1 MTHPSPMSTPRPL
14 PPVAGN
20 EEARVRRLRRLT
32 LSGPES
38 VEVLDA
44 FTRMAVAA
52 TGMPVALVSLVDAHC
67 VVFKAACGAPVP
79 MEIPRDGSFCEYAI
93 LADALFEVEDAR
105 LDPRFCDHPLVTRPG
120 GGVHYAGMPLV
131 MPDGEAIGTIC
142 LVDSVPGRLSPVH
155 RRFLEEMAQAVVQA
169 LLLRER
175 ERNQADAQV
184 RWLESIIRHLP
195 CGLAVYDGQL
205 GHVASNRLLL
215 QQQGLPED
223 FFAEPGTGLADLI
236 RHNAAQGEYGPG
248 DPLHLA
254 EVRIQDALRAQTRQI
269 ARSRP
274 DGTELEIHVGAMP
287 NGWQVQVVMDVT
299 EQRHLVE
306 RLVHSEA
313 KLREAVARAD
323 AASQAKADFL
333 ANMSHEIRTPINGVI
348 GLARMLEDAQLRARE
363 SSWVTMINSC
373 ASTLLGLVND
383 VLDFS
388 KIEAGRMELDP
399 VETDL
404 HALLRETGDVFTSR
418 AQVKGVGFSVRID
431 PAVPQWVM
439 ADGHRLRQIL
449 LNLLGNALK
458 FTSRGAFSLHASVE
472 PSSTQRHLRLDI
484 SDSGIGI
491 APEALARLFARY
503 EQAQAS
509 TSREYQGT
517 GLGLSICRELARL
530 MGGDV
535 VVASSPGVGSTF
547 TVTLPLAAVAACQ
560 AATEPLPV
568 ASEARQA
575 QLLLVEDNPI
585 NQLVARSLLA
595 KLGYRHVTV
604 AEDGRQ
610 AVAQCAQQ
618 AFDLVLMDC
627 QMPVM
632 DGFEATRTL
641 RDAGHCM
648 PIIALTAG
656 AILEERDKCMA
667 AGMDQFLCK
676 PIDARR
682 LAGVLD
688 QYLAG
693 PAVVT
698 GARGAPGG
706 QGVEAA

>member
-1 MTHPSPMSTPRPL
+1 MTLMPPM
-14 PPVAGN
+14 PPVAG
-20 EEARVRRLRRLT
+20 EEAARVRRLHRLSLT
-32 LSGPES
+32 GPES

-52 TGMPVALVSLVDAHC
+52 TGMPVALVSLVDAQC
-67 VVFKAACGAPVP
+67 VVFKAACGAPAP
-79 MEIPRDGSFCEYAI
+79 MEMPRNGTFCEYAI
-93 LADALFEVEDAR
+93 LADTLFEVEDAR
-105 LDPRFCDHPLVTRPG
+105 LDPRFRDHPLVTRPG

-142 LVDSVPGRLSPVH
+142 LVNQVPGRLSPSQ
-155 RRFLEEMAQAVVQA
+155 RGLLEEMAKAVVQT

-175 ERNQADAQV
+175 ERTQADAHV

-195 CGLAVYDGQL
+195 CGLAVYDDQL

-215 QQQGLPED
+215 RQQGLPED
-223 FFAEPGTGLADLI
+223 FFAQAGAGLEDLI
-236 RHNAAQGEYGPG
+236 RHNARTGEYGPG
-248 DPLHLA
+248 DPQALA
-254 EVRIQDALRAQTRQI
+254 EARIQEARRAQTRQI

-274 DGTELEIHVGAMP
+274 DGTQLEIHVGAMP
-287 NGWQVQVVMDVT
+287 NGWQVQVVLDVT

-313 KLREAVARAD
+313 QLREAVARAD

-333 ANMSHEIRTPINGVI
+333 ATMSHEIRTPINGVI
-348 GLARMLEDAQLRARE
+348 GLGRMLEDAQLPARE
-363 SSWVTMINSC
+363 ASWVAMINSC

-404 HALLRETGDVFTSR
+404 YTLLRQTGDVFASR
-418 AQVKGVGFSVRID
+418 AQDKGVGFSVRID

-458 FTSRGAFSLHASVE
+458 FTSRGAFSLHAGVE
-472 PSSTQRHLRLDI
+472 PAAQPRHLRLDI

-491 APEALARLFARY
+491 APEALPRLFARY

-517 GLGLSICRELARL
+517 GLGLSICRDLARL

-535 VVASSPGVGSTF
+535 TVASTPGAGSTF
-547 TVTLPLAAVAACQ
+547 TVVVPLVAAASSPAAAAAPQ
-560 AATEPLPV
+560 APSP
-568 ASEARQA
+568 ASEA
-575 QLLLVEDNPI
+575 QLLLVEDNAI
-585 NQLVARSLLA
+585 NQLVARALLT
-595 KLGYRHVTV
+595 KMGYRHVTV

-610 AVAQCAQQ
+610 AVAHCGQQ

-632 DGFEATRTL
+632 DGFQATRAL
-641 RDAGHCM
+641 RDAGHRM

-656 AILEERDKCMA
+656 AILEERDKCLA

-682 LAGVLD
+682 LAEVLDHYLGDSSAAAILQGGVL
-688 QYLAG
+688 A
-693 PAVVT
+693 
-698 GARGAPGG
+698 GAR
-706 QGVEAA
+706 